1 MFGHGFVEANVLSVV
16 AIASIVFVSTDIDD
30 LLLLLA
36 LFADPVLDWRAI
48 VIGQFVGIAL
58 LVVTSTLIALSA
70 VHVSREHTA
79 LLGVA
84 PLAFGSWRLWK
95 LWGSQYRRAVK
106 FGAPCTCPVATR
118 ATLLQVITVTV
129 LTIANGGDNLIAYVP
144 LFAAAPHRIPVY
156 AAVFA
161 TLTAVWCALAYLCV
175 NNRLVYAIALRFGH
189 AALPFAMV
197 ILGLWSL
204 SGIKNPVR

>member
-1 MFGHGFVEANVLSVV
+1 MEDNVLSVM

-36 LFADPVLDWRAI
+36 LFADPVIDWRAI

-58 LVVTSTLIALSA
+58 LVVTATLIALSA
-70 VHVSREHTA
+70 LHVSREHAA

-84 PLAFGSWRLWK
+84 PLAFGSWRLWQ
-95 LWGSQYRRAVK
+95 LWGSRYRSRAEV
-106 FGAPCTCPVATR
+106 GASRTHHLATR
-118 ATLLQVITVTV
+118 TTLLQVITVTV
-129 LTIANGGDNLIAYVP
+129 LTIANGGDNLVAYVP
-144 LFAAAPHRIPVY
+144 LFAAAPQRIPVC

-175 NNRLVYAIALRFGH
+175 NNRFVYAQAQRFGH
-189 AALPFAMV
+189 AVLPFAMV
-197 ILGLWSL
+197 LLGLWSL
-204 SGIKNPVR
+204 SGINSLVR